1 MKRAVRKHRPF
12 CFLRRM
18 RPARVPRDGPQV
30 PKRRVPPRYNAGMT
44 SAIRS
49 MTGYARVE
57 STGPHGRISWE
68 LRSVNHRYLD
78 VQFKLPE
85 EFRPLENE
93 LRVQAAARVSRG
105 KVEIGLRYAREAAAG
120 ERIEL
125 DRGRLQQ
132 LKDAMNDVAAEIGA
146 TGVPDP
152 LRVLAF
158 PGVIRQEQADFTP
171 LLAEARVLFER
182 ALDDFTETRARE
194 GARLAQYLLER
205 CASLE
210 ELVARV
216 RTRYPLV
223 RDQWLARLRQ
233 RCADLG
239 VDVEPQR
246 LAQEAVLASQRLD
259 VDEEMSRLTGHIEE
273 VRKTLK
279 RGESVGRRL
288 DFLMQEFNREANT
301 TSSKSQDAEMTQ
313 HAVEM
318 KVLIEQMR
326 EQVQNIE

>member
-1 MKRAVRKHRPF
+1 MK
-12 CFLRRM
+12 
-18 RPARVPRDGPQV
+18 Q
-30 PKRRVPPRYNAGMT
+30 T
-44 SAIRS
+44 IRS

-85 EFRPLENE
+85 EFRALENE
-93 LRVQAAARVSRG
+93 LRTQAAARLSRG
-105 KVEIGLRYAREAAAG
+105 KVEIGLRYSRETAAG
-120 ERIEL
+120 EKIEL
-125 DRGRLQQ
+125 NRPRLQQ
-132 LKDAMNDVAAEIGA
+132 LKDAMNEVAAEIGA

-152 LRVLAF
+152 LRVLGF
-158 PGVIRQEQADFTP
+158 PGVVREEQADFAP
-171 LLAEARVLFER
+171 LLAEARAAFER
-182 ALDDFTETRARE
+182 ALDDFTDTRARE
-194 GARLAQYLLER
+194 GERLGQYLLER
-205 CASLE
+205 CAGIE
-210 ELVARV
+210 ELVAKV
-216 RTRYPLV
+216 RARYPLV
-223 RDQWLARLRQ
+223 RDQWLARLKQ

-246 LAQEAVLASQRLD
+246 LAQEMVLASQRLD

-301 TSSKSQDAEMTQ
+301 TSSKSQDTEMTQ
-313 HAVEM
+313 YAVEM

-326 EQVQNIE
+326 EQVQNVE